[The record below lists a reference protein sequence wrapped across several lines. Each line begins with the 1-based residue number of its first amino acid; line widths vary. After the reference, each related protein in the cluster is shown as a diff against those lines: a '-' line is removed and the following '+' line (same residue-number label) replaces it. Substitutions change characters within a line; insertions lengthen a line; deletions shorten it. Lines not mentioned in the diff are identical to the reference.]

1 VRLGA
6 IEKGPAILQGMA
18 GRSSS
23 LVYAL
28 MLSVLNWWFSGLG
41 MSSNVKRETHLSY
54 DVNIQV
60 FDVIPCISRATANLL
75 RILCKPDSRDWYLK
89 VGKVVP
95 KIANYCRATRSA
107 SGRGILGQ
115 DVPLAPKSERQGIRE
130 SGKTLPVRGS
140 AREAMI
146 EACVDHEIPLYGV
159 RRRP

>member
-1 VRLGA
+1 
-6 IEKGPAILQGMA
+6 MA

-28 MLSVLNWWFSGLG
+28 ILSVLNWWLSGLG
-41 MSSNVKRETHLSY
+41 ISSTVKRETHRSY

-75 RILCKPDSRDWYLK
+75 RILCTTDSRDWYLK

-95 KIANYCRATRSA
+95 KKMPTIAGRPRSA
-107 SGRGILGQ
+107 SGRGFLGH
-115 DVPLAPKSERQGIRE
+115 DVPLAPKSMRQGIRE
-130 SGKTLPVRGS
+130 TGKILPVRGS